1 MFRHNLSFSHSPNR
15 WDVTEDSQE
24 RKQMVKGNAEKWESS
39 EKEKTR
45 GDVIITIE
53 HKHPS
58 LSFPEP
64 MSWGEQEGS
73 WCIIVH
79 EKEFRKTQKFF
90 FSLSNSFRR
99 KSENDLA
106 EQTPNL

>member
-1 MFRHNLSFSHSPNR
+1 MGCDR
-15 WDVTEDSQE
+15 DSQE
-24 RKQMVKGNAEKWESS
+24 RKQMVKGNAGKWESS

-53 HKHPS
+53 HEHPS

-64 MSWGEQEGS
+64 MSWGEQEKS

-99 KSENDLA
+99 KSENNLA
-106 EQTPNL
+106 EQTPNP